1 MSWSDRLVSRFNGVR
16 DAGGAAAPRTA
27 ARAASGARARRPA
40 ASRAS

>member
-27 ARAASGARARRPA
+27 ARA
-40 ASRAS
+40 